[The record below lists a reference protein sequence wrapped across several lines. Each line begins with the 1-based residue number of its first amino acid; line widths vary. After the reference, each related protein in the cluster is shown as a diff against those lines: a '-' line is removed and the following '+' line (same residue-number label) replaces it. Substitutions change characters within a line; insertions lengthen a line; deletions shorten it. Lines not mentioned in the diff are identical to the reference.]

1 MVGIEAMSRGR
12 PVVAFDS
19 GGISDW
25 LDDQVTGL
33 LVPPADISELA
44 KAVQHLLDN
53 PEIADQMGRRAAV
66 HVEQSFSHNNYLDQM
81 KETMESLR

>member
-1 MVGIEAMSRGR
+1 M
-12 PVVAFDS
+12 VAFDS

-25 LDDQVTGL
+25 LDDRVTGL
-33 LVPPADISELA
+33 LVPAADVNALA

-53 PEIADQMGRRAAV
+53 PEIADQLGRCAAN

-81 KETMESLR
+81 KEKMESLR